1 MFTGIVEGTGICEKL
16 ERNAAGGRLYI
27 KAGCIAEGVAAG
39 DSVAVNGC
47 CLTAIAFGDAGGGA
61 LGFDLLEETLRR
73 TNLGDLNAGSRV
85 NLERPLRA
93 DARLGGHFVQGH
105 IDDTAEV
112 RDATLHGND
121 LRLECSLP
129 ATLARYLAYKGSVA
143 INGVSLTVAEVLADS
158 FLVWLIPHTYEITN
172 LGDLRPGM
180 RVNIETDILA
190 KYTENILLNREK

>member
-16 ERNAAGGRLYI
+16 ERNTAGGRLYI
-27 KAGCIAEGVAAG
+27 QAGRIADGVAAG

-47 CLTAIAFGDAGGGA
+47 CLTAIAFGGET

-73 TNLGDLNAGSRV
+73 TNLGDLSTGNRV

-112 RDATLHGND
+112 RNATLHGND

-143 INGVSLTVAEVLADS
+143 INGVSLTVAEVLTDS
-158 FLVWLIPHTYEITN
+158 FVVWLIPHTYEITN
-172 LGDLRPGM
+172 LGDLRSGM